1 MELKIRY
8 MYLPSKIWAFA
19 LLAVTA
25 CGPAKV
31 VTEYQRDSVIVHV
44 RDSVYLRDTIVMAQ
58 IPAESG
64 ANVLQDSDTSFLQTS
79 LAESRAY
86 VANGKLHHTLR
97 NKSEML
103 LPVKVQYVERL
114 KSEKS
119 SEVAWRHAVE
129 TVQVEKELSR
139 WQSFVLS
146 LGHAVLMAAALWVAL
161 KLSKMIPIS

>member
-1 MELKIRY
+1 
-8 MYLPSKIWAFA
+8 
-19 LLAVTA
+19 
-25 CGPAKV
+25 
-31 VTEYQRDSVIVHV
+31 
-44 RDSVYLRDTIVMAQ
+44 
-58 IPAESG
+58 
-64 ANVLQDSDTSFLQTS
+64 
-79 LAESRAY
+79 
-86 VANGKLHHTLR
+86 
-97 NKSEML
+97 ML

-129 TVQVEKELSR
+129 TVQVEKQLSR